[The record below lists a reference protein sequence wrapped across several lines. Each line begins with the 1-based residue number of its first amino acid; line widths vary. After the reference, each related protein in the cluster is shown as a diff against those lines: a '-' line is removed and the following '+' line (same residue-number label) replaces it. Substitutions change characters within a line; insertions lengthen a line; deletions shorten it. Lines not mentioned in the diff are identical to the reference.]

1 METTLD
7 TEEIKQEVAGFG
19 ALQKTSR
26 LDYLLKIK
34 NLKDLLIKEI
44 IYHKNLLD
52 LQLWN
57 FLLLKLK
64 NLKILQS
71 ELAKKIKSSKYIQKE
86 KTNNIGN
93 FHYQ

>member
-44 IYHKNLLD
+44 IYHKNLL
-52 LQLWN
+52 
-57 FLLLKLK
+57 
-64 NLKILQS
+64 KILQS
-71 ELAKKIKSSKYIQKE
+71 ELAKKIKDKPYNKKIDDKN
-86 KTNNIGN
+86 KKKL
-93 FHYQ
+93 

>member
-44 IYHKNLLD
+44 IYHKNFFF
-52 LQLWN
+52 N
-57 FLLLKLK
+57 ISYIFLP
-64 NLKILQS
+64 KILQ
-71 ELAKKIKSSKYIQKE
+71 A
-86 KTNNIGN
+86 
-93 FHYQ
+93 

>member
-44 IYHKNLLD
+44 IYPKNL
-52 LQLWN
+52 
-57 FLLLKLK
+57 
-64 NLKILQS
+64 LKILQS

>member
-52 LQLWN
+52 LQL
-57 FLLLKLK
+57 
-64 NLKILQS
+64 
-71 ELAKKIKSSKYIQKE
+71 
-86 KTNNIGN
+86 
-93 FHYQ
+93 

>member
-44 IYHKNLLD
+44 IYHKNF
-52 LQLWN
+52 
-57 FLLLKLK
+57 FL
-64 NLKILQS
+64 
-71 ELAKKIKSSKYIQKE
+71 
-86 KTNNIGN
+86 
-93 FHYQ
+93 

>member
-34 NLKDLLIKEI
+34 NLKDLLII
-44 IYHKNLLD
+44 C
-52 LQLWN
+52 
-57 FLLLKLK
+57 
-64 NLKILQS
+64 
-71 ELAKKIKSSKYIQKE
+71 
-86 KTNNIGN
+86 
-93 FHYQ
+93 

>member
-34 NLKDLLIKEI
+34 NLKDLLILSYHLHLQLLFILI
-44 IYHKNLLD
+44 IYFFIIWFIFYFLILSMINSND
-52 LQLWN
+52 QL
-57 FLLLKLK
+57 
-64 NLKILQS
+64 
-71 ELAKKIKSSKYIQKE
+71 
-86 KTNNIGN
+86 
-93 FHYQ
+93 

>member
-34 NLKDLLIKEI
+34 NLKDLLII
-44 IYHKNLLD
+44 FFFNISYI
-52 LQLWN
+52 
-57 FLLLKLK
+57 FLP
-64 NLKILQS
+64 KILQ
-71 ELAKKIKSSKYIQKE
+71 A
-86 KTNNIGN
+86 
-93 FHYQ
+93 